1 MKDLT
6 TAIYSKA
13 SGSSFLNAISG
24 RFYKGRAPEGADY
37 PYTLYRLVSGYPD
50 DVFNGDYENV
60 LFQFSSFSSTSGST
74 EIEDIFT
81 YLTALYDDCDMTITN
96 ETLIYMRR
104 ESFNM
109 FIDEHTTPSGT
120 IQVWAY
126 HVDYRILV
134 KV

>member
-13 SGSSFLNAISG
+13 TGSSFLNAVSS

-37 PYTLYRLVSGYPD
+37 PYAVYMLVSGYPD

-60 LFQFSSFSSTSGST
+60 LFQFSLFSTASGST

-81 YLTALYDDCDMTITN
+81 YLTDLYDDCDLTISN

-104 ESFNM
+104 ENYSM
-109 FIDEHTTPSGT
+109 FMDEHTTPKGT

-126 HVDYRILV
+126 HIDYRILV
-134 KV
+134 EV